1 MFKVGWGVWSDVQS
15 VIFLDTIVEKTY
27 PEPWNYSFE
36 SIKKPSLKFP
46 LELFRKFIW
55 FGTATLP
62 LCHFKQFDVTLYH
75 CYFDFKDCLSFVTL
89 VNQMSLYFVSALI
102 WFQRLLI
109 QCDFWQSSVIL
120 DNPMWLWAIQCDFSF
135 LHIIVTLIAVKE
147 MGTHGKDNYRSRASL
162 MQQPICDK

>member
-1 MFKVGWGVWSDVQS
+1 MFKVWFFSIQ
-15 VIFLDTIVEKTY
+15 LLKTTY

-109 QCDFWQSSVIL
+109 QCDVGQSSVIL
-120 DNPMWLWAIQCDFSF
+120 DNLMWLWAIQCDFSF

-147 MGTHGKDNYRSRASL
+147 IGTHAKDNYRSRASL